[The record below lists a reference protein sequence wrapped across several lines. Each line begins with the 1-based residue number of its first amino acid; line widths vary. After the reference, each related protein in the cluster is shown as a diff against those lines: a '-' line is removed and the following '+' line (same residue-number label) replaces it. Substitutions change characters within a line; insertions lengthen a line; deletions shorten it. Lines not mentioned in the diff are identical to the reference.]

1 MNLKSQ
7 QKYLFLF
14 VPPRQPLFYEAQ
26 PGNHCSTYFAHFAF
40 FKHPVTVMDGSPKVS
55 ITIFECYPYYP
66 VTTPPSNPTF
76 VSGKP
81 GRPGNPV
88 HNFVIWI
95 DLWHHLLFFPPPFVS
110 FVFISKTT
118 TTILSCPVNP
128 VDPVNPHHFV
138 IWSLLWLAEYHCS
151 TIFGLKTPSAP
162 VNSQNIFCSTMQ
174 PVVEHWTLYYS

>member
-1 MNLKSQ
+1 
-7 QKYLFLF
+7 
-14 VPPRQPLFYEAQ
+14 
-26 PGNHCSTYFAHFAF
+26 
-40 FKHPVTVMDGSPKVS
+40 MDGSPKVS

-138 IWSLLWLAEYHCS
+138 IWHHLSITKYISAHFFAWIS
-151 TIFGLKTPSAP
+151 PSAL

-174 PVVEHWTLYYS
+174 PGVEHWILYYSPPQKKKKLDTPYYYGLESTYINKLRHTHAHTHCLPSL